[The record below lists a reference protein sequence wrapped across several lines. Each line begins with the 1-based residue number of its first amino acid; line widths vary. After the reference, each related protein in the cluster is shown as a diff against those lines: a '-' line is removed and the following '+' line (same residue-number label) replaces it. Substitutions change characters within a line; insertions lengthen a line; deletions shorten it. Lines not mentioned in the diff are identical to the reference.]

1 MKKYFKFFPPKNA
14 KIRKI
19 RMKMRESISEKCAK
33 IVDIP
38 VYVIQ
43 RQPGGKRGE
52 PQRYRG
58 VALSVSR
65 ALHTFFV
72 LVMYTIVKG

>member
-1 MKKYFKFFPPKNA
+1 
-14 KIRKI
+14 
-19 RMKMRESISEKCAK
+19 MKMRESISEKCAK

-38 VYVIQ
+38 VYVMQ

-58 VALSVSR
+58 IALSLSR
-65 ALHTFFV
+65 ALRSYFCMSYV
-72 LVMYTIVKG
+72 YMEG